1 MDRPANRRT
10 ILFIRGSLVLLCLFA
25 VPDLVSGEPDSTADQ
40 AAPSSKNAK
49 ASPGGALPMRVT
61 SRLFPDGDDCAVAK
75 VDIWLQRGDVTY
87 STFLA
92 GKSPAQIS
100 RSNAGGPDGTTILI
114 GEKDCLVRI
123 RIERASDASV
133 YDWDQVKHLRDAVK
147 QAQ

>member
-10 ILFIRGSLVLLCLFA
+10 LLFVRALLVLLCLFA
-25 VPDLVSGEPDSTADQ
+25 VPELVSGEPDISADQ
-40 AAPSSKNAK
+40 AAPSSKNK
-49 ASPGGALPMRVT
+49 RPTGRSALPMRVS

-75 VDIWLQRGDVTY
+75 VDIWLQRGNVTY
-87 STFLA
+87 STFLP

-100 RSNAGGPDGTTILI
+100 RSNAGGWYGTTILL

-123 RIERASDASV
+123 RIERADDASV
-133 YDWDQVKHLRDAVK
+133 YDWDQARRFRDSAE

>member
-10 ILFIRGSLVLLCLFA
+10 ILFVRGLLVLLCLFA
-25 VPDLVSGEPDSTADQ
+25 VPELVSGEPDVTPDQ
-40 AAPSSKNAK
+40 AAPASKNT
-49 ASPGGALPMRVT
+49 GRGALPMRVT

-100 RSNAGGPDGTTILI
+100 RSNAGGSDGTTILI

-133 YDWDQVKHLRDAVK
+133 YDWDQARRHRDAIK
-147 QAQ
+147 QVQ

>member
-1 MDRPANRRT
+1 MDHPANRRT
-10 ILFIRGSLVLLCLFA
+10 LMFVRALLVLLCLFA
-25 VPDLVSGEPDSTADQ
+25 VPELVSGQPDSTADQ
-40 AAPSSKNAK
+40 AAPSSKNK
-49 ASPGGALPMRVT
+49 RPTGRSALPMRVN

-75 VDIWLQRGDVTY
+75 VDIWLQRGNVTY
-87 STFLA
+87 STFLP

-100 RSNAGGPDGTTILI
+100 RSNAGGSDGTTILI

-133 YDWDQVKHLRDAVK
+133 YDWDQARRLRDSAE